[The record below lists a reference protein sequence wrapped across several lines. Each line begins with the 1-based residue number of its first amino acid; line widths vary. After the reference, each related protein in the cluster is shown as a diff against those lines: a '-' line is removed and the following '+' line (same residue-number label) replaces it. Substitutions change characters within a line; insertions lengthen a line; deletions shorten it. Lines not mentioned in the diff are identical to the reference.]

1 MIEAATCLKCQY
13 GLIKESRARLLNYCK
28 TISMEDFL
36 RENSAFPLGG
46 SIRNLLVHVANTYQS
61 WILKRALQMDLDF
74 TQYTAIRSIQEA
86 ERLLGSIDTQIL
98 RFIDQ
103 FESTLFDKLQ
113 LEVKGRVK
121 YLSPLELFTHVTTHE
136 FHHKGQILLLSRH
149 LGYTPVD
156 TDVKQ

>member
-1 MIEAATCLKCQY
+1 
-13 GLIKESRARLLNYCK
+13 
-28 TISMEDFL
+28 MEDFL

-46 SIRNLLVHVANTYQS
+46 SIRNLLVHVANTYQF

-86 ERLLGSIDTQIL
+86 ERLLGSIDTQII

-156 TDVKQ
+156 TDVVQ